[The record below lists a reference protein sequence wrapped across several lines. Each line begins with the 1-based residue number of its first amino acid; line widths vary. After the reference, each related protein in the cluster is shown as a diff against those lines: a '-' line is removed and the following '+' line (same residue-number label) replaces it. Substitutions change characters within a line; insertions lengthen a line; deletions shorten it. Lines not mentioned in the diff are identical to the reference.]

1 MKTVEPHSRV
11 MRSNATQQ
19 CRILS
24 LDGGGSKGFYTLGV
38 LKELE
43 LQYGGPLCKNFEL
56 IFGTSTGA
64 IIAALISLGY
74 RVDEIKVLYE
84 KYVPTIMSKWTRKAR
99 TKALQ
104 QLAQKIFEGKSFEDA
119 KTRVGIVSAKWLME
133 TPMIFKSHVDQNH
146 GELPKF
152 IPGFGV
158 SLADA
163 VQASCSA
170 YPFFERVVIK
180 KFDGEKV
187 ELIDGG
193 YCANNPTLYAISE
206 AVEALDVDKKD
217 VRILSVGVGSY
228 RLPAK
233 MYMWLIRRI
242 PFNSIDLLEKTL
254 QMNTKS
260 MDQLRK
266 ILFKDVPMIRISD
279 DFASEEFSV
288 DMLESDLRK
297 LDQLYHWGRKS
308 FNSRQGEIKQF
319 FA

>member
-1 MKTVEPHSRV
+1 MNTAKPHDLDLQDKSHR
-11 MRSNATQQ
+11 Q

-43 LQYGGPLCKNFEL
+43 RKYGRPLSENFEL

-64 IIAALISLGY
+64 IIATLISLGY
-74 RVDEIKVLYE
+74 EVDEIKALYE
-84 KYVPTIMSKWTRKAR
+84 KYVPAVMGKLTKRNR

-104 QLAQKIFEGKSFEDA
+104 QLAQKVFEKKSFKDV
-119 KTRVGIVSAKWLME
+119 KTRVGIVSAKWIQE
-133 TPMIFKSHVDQNH
+133 TPMIFKSHADQNH
-146 GELPKF
+146 GEIQKF

-163 VQASCSA
+163 VQASCAA

-180 KFDGEKV
+180 KIDGQQI
-187 ELIDGG
+187 ELVDGG

-206 AVEALDVDKKD
+206 AVEALDVDIKSIR
-217 VRILSVGVGSY
+217 VLSVGVGSY

-233 MYMWLIRRI
+233 MHMWLIRKI

-254 QMNTKS
+254 QMNTQS

-266 ILFKDVPMIRISD
+266 VLFRDVPMIRISD
-279 DFASEEFSV
+279 DFSSEEFSV
-288 DMLESDLRK
+288 DMLESDIKK
-297 LDQLYHWGRKS
+297 LDHLYQLGKDS
-308 FNSRQGEIKQF
+308 FNSRQEDIKQF

>member
-1 MKTVEPHSRV
+1 MKLIGSSSQDKRGKVHRH
-11 MRSNATQQ
+11 

-43 LQYGGPLCKNFEL
+43 LQFGAPLSKHFEL
-56 IFGTSTGA
+56 IFGTSTGSV
-64 IIAALISLGY
+64 IAALISLGY
-74 RVDEIKVLYE
+74 QVDEIKALYE
-84 KYVPTIMSKWTRKAR
+84 KYVPRIMGKWTRKTR

-104 QLAQKIFEGKSFEDA
+104 KLAQQVFEEKGFEDV
-119 KTRVGIVSAKWLME
+119 KTRVGIVSAKWALE
-133 TPMIFKSHVDQNH
+133 TPMIFKSHADQNH
-146 GELPKF
+146 GELKKF

-170 YPFFERVVIK
+170 YPFFERVVVK
-180 KFDGEKV
+180 KFDGEQI

-206 AVEALDVDKKD
+206 AIEALDVDKKD
-217 VRILSVGVGSY
+217 IRIFSIGVGSF

-260 MDQLRK
+260 MDQLRE
-266 ILFKDVPMIRISD
+266 ILFKEVPMIRISD
-279 DFASEEFSV
+279 DFTSEKFSI
-288 DMLESDLRK
+288 DMLESDLKK
-297 LDQLYHWGRKS
+297 LDKLYQWGRKS
-308 FNSRQGEIKQF
+308 FNSRQGDIKQF

>member
-1 MKTVEPHSRV
+1 MKTFESHMPNVQEKLPR
-11 MRSNATQQ
+11 Q

-43 LQYGGPLCKNFEL
+43 VQCGGPLCKNFEL

-64 IIAALISLGY
+64 IIATMISLGY
-74 RVDEIKVLYE
+74 QIDEIKALYE
-84 KYVPTIMSKWTRKAR
+84 KYVPSIMGKWTRKNR

-104 QLAQKIFEGKSFEDA
+104 QLAQKVFEKKSFEDV
-119 KTRVGIVSAKWLME
+119 KTRVGIVSAKWLLE
-133 TPMIFKSHVDQNH
+133 TPMIFKSHADQNH
-146 GELPKF
+146 GELQKF

-170 YPFFERVVIK
+170 YPFFERTVIE
-180 KFDGEKV
+180 KFDGEQI

-206 AVEALDVDKKD
+206 AVEALNVDKKD
-217 VRILSVGVGSY
+217 IRIFSIGVGSY

-233 MYMWLIRRI
+233 VHMWLIRRI

-254 QMNTKS
+254 QMNTRS

-279 DFASEEFSV
+279 DFASEKFSI
-288 DMLESDLRK
+288 DMLESDLKK
-297 LDQLYHWGRKS
+297 LDQLYQWGRKS

>member
-1 MKTVEPHSRV
+1 MKLIE
-11 MRSNATQQ
+11 SNGKDERDNALRH

-43 LQYGGPLCKNFEL
+43 LQYGAPLCRNFEL
-56 IFGTSTGA
+56 VFGTSTGS

-74 RVDEIKVLYE
+74 RVDEIKALYE
-84 KYVPTIMSKWTRKAR
+84 EYVPLIMGKWTRGGR

-104 QLAQKIFEGKSFEDA
+104 QLAQKVFEGKSFEDA
-119 KTRVGIVSAKWLME
+119 KTRVGIVSAKWALE

-146 GELPKF
+146 GELQKF

-158 SLADA
+158 SFADA
-163 VQASCSA
+163 VRASCSA
-170 YPFFERVVIK
+170 YPFFERAIIK
-180 KFDGEKV
+180 KFNGEEV

-206 AVEALDVDKKD
+206 AIQALDVNKQDI
-217 VRILSVGVGSY
+217 RILSIGVGSFC
-228 RLPAK
+228 LPTK
-233 MYMWLIRRI
+233 LHMWLIRRI
-242 PFNSIDLLEKTL
+242 PFNTIDLLEKTL

-266 ILFKDVPMIRISD
+266 VLFKEVPMIRISD
-279 DFASEEFSV
+279 DFTSEKFSI
-288 DMLESDLRK
+288 DMLESDLKK
-297 LDQLYHWGRKS
+297 LNKLYQWGRKS
-308 FNSRQGEIKQF
+308 FKSKREEIKQF